1 MIMKKLC
8 KNSLLTVAEIQ
19 LSYQPS
25 IKPSERPKV
34 TSADE
39 AYTIFIKYWNQDI
52 INLSEQF
59 YLLLVNNAGRVL
71 GIVELFNGGISSTV
85 VDLKMVFGIAL
96 KAGASA
102 IIIAHNHP
110 SGNLTPSEADITITK
125 KIYDASKLLELN
137 FHDHLI
143 ITIEGY
149 FSFANEGLI

>member
-1 MIMKKLC
+1 MKELP
-8 KNSLLTVAEIQ
+8 KNPLLTVAEIQ

-25 IKPSERPKV
+25 IKPSQRPKV

-39 AYTIFIKYWNQDI
+39 AYSIFIQYWNQDL

-59 YLLLVNNAGRVL
+59 HLLLLNNGGRVL
-71 GIVELFNGGISSTV
+71 GIVELFSGGISSTV

-110 SGNLTPSEADITITK
+110 SGNLTPSEADKMITK
-125 KIYDASKLLELN
+125 KLRSAGEMLELN
-137 FHDHLI
+137 LQDHLI
-143 ITIEGY
+143 ITSEGY
-149 FSFANEGLI
+149 FSFSQEGLV